1 VTNFG
6 EWICSAVHA
15 EGVRHCAF
23 EDRAGLSS
31 GLLYRWRT
39 GGHLPRLEIFIQVCE
54 VLSRIRGEHVSSTVT
69 EALMQ
74 VSDYRMA
81 LKRQER

>member
-1 VTNFG
+1 MMSFG
-6 EWICSAVHA
+6 EWICEAVHA
-15 EGVRHCAF
+15 AGVRHCAF
-23 EDRAGLSS
+23 EDLTGLSS
-31 GLLYRWRT
+31 GLMYRWRV

-54 VLSRIRGEHVSSTVT
+54 SLSRIRGEHVSSTVM

-81 LKRQER
+81 LKRQE

>member
-1 VTNFG
+1 MC
-6 EWICSAVHA
+6 I
-15 EGVRHCAF
+15 R
-23 EDRAGLSS
+23 DR
-31 GLLYRWRT
+31 
-39 GGHLPRLEIFIQVCE
+39 EIFIQVCE